1 MCSRM
6 TPPFRSKLLEF
17 DLVGEGNLP
26 SVCVLRP
33 VLRSREGSPML
44 QFRRVLVG
52 RRCTLP
58 LVLVNDGIV
67 PSQVRRALAR
77 HASIRRKQPMD
88 AVKMRP
94 LCDAGSAPHGR

>member
-1 MCSRM
+1 M

-33 VLRSREGSPML
+33 ALKSREGTPML

-58 LVLVNDGIV
+58 LVLLNDGIV
-67 PSQVRRALAR
+67 PAQVR
-77 HASIRRKQPMD
+77 SRRKRRSSVTRQALNSGGGVWM
-88 AVKMRP
+88 
-94 LCDAGSAPHGR
+94 C

>member
-1 MCSRM
+1 M

-33 VLRSREGSPML
+33 ALKSREGSPML
-44 QFRRVLVG
+44 QFRRVLVSH
-52 RRCTLP
+52 RCTLP

-67 PSQVRRALAR
+67 PAQVRGGAWPCD
-77 HASIRRKQPMD
+77 RR
-88 AVKMRP
+88 
-94 LCDAGSAPHGR
+94 